1 LTTRW
6 SVVIVGYESQPGK
19 RMDMVARTAKRN
31 SDRGEATEQPRAK
44 IQTIDLQPYDRFEL
58 LPIAGDWRHGRAESG
73 LVDTNPHTD
82 DVLLEIKQADRSDL
96 DAAFAGV
103 PRLRRRAA
111 SAPPARAHVLR
122 RAAEIM
128 EVRRGEV
135 VDRLI
140 SESGSTQLKAN
151 LEWEV
156 THTVMLGPPRCPTP
170 SKAASFRPTFRAR
183 KIRCDANRSA
193 SSARSVL
200 GTGHC
205 T

>member
-1 LTTRW
+1 MLHDATPTITLTTRW

-103 PRLRRRAA
+103 PRLRRSGLPQHRRRERTYFAGRQRSWKCAA
-111 SAPPARAHVLR
+111 A
-122 RAAEIM
+122 
-128 EVRRGEV
+128 
-135 VDRLI
+135 
-140 SESGSTQLKAN
+140 K
-151 LEWEV
+151 
-156 THTVMLGPPRCPTP
+156 
-170 SKAASFRPTFRAR
+170 
-183 KIRCDANRSA
+183 
-193 SSARSVL
+193 SSI
-200 GTGHC
+200 G
-205 T
+205 